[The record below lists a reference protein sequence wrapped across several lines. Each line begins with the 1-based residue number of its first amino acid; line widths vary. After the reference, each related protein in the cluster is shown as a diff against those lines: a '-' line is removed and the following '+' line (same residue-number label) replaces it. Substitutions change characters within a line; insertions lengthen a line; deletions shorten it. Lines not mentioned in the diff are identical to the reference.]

1 MNNNN
6 FWFKNITTTL
16 QINNQSIRGSPKLND
31 SKILIQAS
39 QTC

>member
-16 QINNQSIRGSPKLND
+16 QINNQSVRGLTKT
-31 SKILIQAS
+31 K
-39 QTC
+39 